1 MDGEKPSAYPLIKH
15 LGGNSQDTGL
25 IKLIL
30 IKGLVLPEIGKNF
43 ILGSL
48 INKWQEYQILSQYT
62 IWFLLTIY
70 KDPWCYS
77 DHWSHNENQLLDNL
91 EYGPSFGVTFDPDCL
106 IISDPSHKLPL
117 NSVISVKISII
128 MKNTT

>member
-1 MDGEKPSAYPLIKH
+1 MARVSNP
-15 LGGNSQDTGL
+15 
-25 IKLIL
+25 
-30 IKGLVLPEIGKNF
+30 F
-43 ILGSL
+43 SL
-48 INKWQEYQILSQYT
+48 YR
-62 IWFLLTIY
+62 IWFLLPIY
-70 KDPWCYS
+70 IDPWFYL

-106 IISDPSHKLPL
+106 IISDQSHKLPL